1 MRGHLSFA
9 RFAHACGLAFADAR
23 KAFTIELLAGE
34 VNTSA
39 AAEYV
44 THDRAMTLAEEL
56 ELEGW
61 GESALGS
68 AANSKRS
75 GKRAIMMAL
84 RACGCIANL
93 RLIPG
98 SRQLVN

>member
-1 MRGHLSFA
+1 MGIFEPVQVALVEGYWRVKVNIS
-9 RFAHACGLAFADAR
+9 AD
-23 KAFTIELLAGE
+23 
-34 VNTSA
+34 

-61 GESALGS
+61 GDSALGS

-93 RLIPG
+93 PLIPG

>member
-1 MRGHLSFA
+1 
-9 RFAHACGLAFADAR
+9 
-23 KAFTIELLAGE
+23 
-34 VNTSA
+34 
-39 AAEYV
+39 
-44 THDRAMTLAEEL
+44 MTLAEEL